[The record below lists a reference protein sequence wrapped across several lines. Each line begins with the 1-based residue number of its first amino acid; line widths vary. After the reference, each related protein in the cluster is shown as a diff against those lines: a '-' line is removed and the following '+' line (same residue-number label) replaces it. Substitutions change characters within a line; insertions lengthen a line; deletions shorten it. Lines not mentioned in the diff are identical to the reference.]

1 MQTQSSFWLKTLTA
15 ASLAFGAIYFY
26 NDKPQQITTQFS
38 TAQTTV
44 VHTTT
49 KPLAVNNNT
58 QQDNTVASDNSKSN
72 ANTSIFGKANNTIEL
87 QTRIDSIKQR
97 RPELH
102 YSPEE
107 VAAAVERTN
116 SWSPA
121 ENTPADLPLKP
132 EELTDGRQFIQLDTI
147 KIETLMPGDAI
158 NVRVAENAKDYA
170 VVIDKV
176 EKHDYNSISW
186 YGHIQGEDGQKYS
199 VSFTRGETLTVGGL
213 DTPDGHYV
221 LQAHGNNGWIASSQL
236 LFKADP
242 KVSDAIHPADVEP
255 NYAHTHATQQ
265 H

>member
-1 MQTQSSFWLKTLTA
+1 MQTQSSFWLKTLA
-15 ASLAFGAIYFY
+15 AAGLAFGVIYFY
-26 NDKPQQITTQFS
+26 NSETQPVTTQLS
-38 TAQTTV
+38 TASTTAAN
-44 VHTTT
+44 TTT
-49 KPLAVNNNT
+49 KPLTAHNNIE
-58 QQDNTVASDNSKSN
+58 QDIPVTSGNNKSN
-72 ANTSIFGKANNTIEL
+72 VSLSSSAMAGPEL
-87 QTRIDSIKQR
+87 QARMDSIKQR
-97 RPELH
+97 RPGLD

-107 VAAAVERTN
+107 VAAAVARSN
-116 SWSPA
+116 SWTPA

-132 EELTDGRQFIQLDTI
+132 EELTDGRQFIQLDTV
-147 KIETLMPGDAI
+147 KIETLMPDDAI

-242 KVSDAIHPADVEP
+242 NVSDAIHPADVDP
-255 NYAHTHATQQ
+255 NYAHTRDSHQ
-265 H
+265 HQH

>member
-1 MQTQSSFWLKTLTA
+1 MQTQSSFWLKTLSA
-15 ASLAFGAIYFY
+15 AGLAFGVIYFY
-26 NDKPQQITTQFS
+26 SDESTPVIDETT
-38 TAQTTV
+38 AA
-44 VHTTT
+44 HTTT
-49 KPLAVNNNT
+49 KPLTANNNIEQGIT
-58 QQDNTVASDNSKSN
+58 VTSGNTTTNSSSSIS
-72 ANTSIFGKANNTIEL
+72 AITGSTSTEL
-87 QTRIDSIKQR
+87 QARLDSIKQR
-97 RPELH
+97 RPGLD

-107 VAAAVERTN
+107 IAAAVARRT
-116 SWSPA
+116 SWNPA

-132 EELTDGRQFIQLDTI
+132 EELTDGRQFIQLDTV

-158 NVRVAENAKDYA
+158 NVRVAENAKDYE

-242 KVSDAIHPADVEP
+242 KVSDAIHPADVDP
-255 NYAHTHATQQ
+255 NYAHTRDSHQ